1 MITVI
6 SRFRVRNGLE
16 EEVRLAFLNRPR
28 LVEKAAG
35 FCGLDVLTDSS
46 DPSVFLLVTRW
57 TEEDSFRAWYRSEAH
72 HLSHKLMPKGLKL
85 DASFTSLTIGTSIH
99 ASPGIERASEVIQS
113 QTGVLSTWL
122 MNSDAVF
129 ALVLNPDGMIQARN
143 RAAHAIFPFDPAKG
157 LGRRIWDHM
166 VCSDHDHLRELLSET
181 DSGNGSRFRINLT
194 AGQQSPVTWEVGLV
208 RCDGAF
214 LLIGTQE
221 LKDVAQLQNEI
232 LSLNNDLS
240 VAMRET
246 VRKNRELKKAN
257 ETIELLARMDAL
269 TGLANRRMLMET
281 LSREIIRAERLQ
293 QSLSLIFADLDHFKP
308 INDQF
313 GHLAGDQ
320 VLARLGLVLQS
331 QLRPYDT
338 AARYGG
344 DEFVLLLPGSS
355 MAAAIDIA
363 DRIRKSI
370 STLNVPEC
378 PRQITIS
385 LGVAQW
391 TTGDAAL
398 ELIARADAA
407 LHNAKTN
414 GGNRVENR

>member
-16 EEVRLAFLNRPR
+16 EEVRQAFLNRPH

-57 TEEDSFRAWYRSEAH
+57 TDESSFRTWHRSEAH
-72 HLSHKLMPKGLKL
+72 HWSHQLMPKGLKL
-85 DASFTSLTIGTSIH
+85 DASFTSLTIGTSIQ
-99 ASPGIERASEVIQS
+99 ASPGIVRTSEVIQR

-129 ALVLNPDGMIQARN
+129 ALMLTPDGVIHARN
-143 RAAHAIFPFDPAKG
+143 RAADTIFPFDPAKG
-157 LGRRIWDHM
+157 LGMRIWDYV
-166 VCSDHDHLRELLSET
+166 VCSDHDRLRERLSGADGE
-181 DSGNGSRFRINLT
+181 DGSQFCINLT

-208 RCDGAF
+208 HCDGAF

-232 LSLNNDLS
+232 LSLGSDLS
-240 VAMRET
+240 IAMRES
-246 VRKNRELKKAN
+246 VRKNRELKKAS
-257 ETIELLARMDAL
+257 ETIELLARTDAL
-269 TGLANRRMLMET
+269 TGLANRRLLTET
-281 LSREIIRAERLQ
+281 LPREIIRSERLQ
-293 QSLSLIFADLDHFKP
+293 ETLSVIFADLDHFKP

-320 VLARLGLVLQS
+320 VLARLGPVLKR
-331 QLRPYDT
+331 QLRLYDT

-355 MAAAIDIA
+355 MEAASDIA
-363 DRIRKSI
+363 ERIRKDVEA
-370 STLNVPEC
+370 LNVPEC

-391 TTGDAAL
+391 TAGEAAM

-414 GGNRVENR
+414 GGNRVENG